1 MRTFIQ
7 LTEWKPLVKNWLKR
21 PQVVAANKMDI
32 PSAEE
37 NIRRLKEELEIKGI
51 KVFPVSAATAK
62 GFDELL
68 AELVKMLD
76 ELPPLESF
84 EDELDWS
91 DEAFE
96 EERSLLKLR

>member
-1 MRTFIQ
+1 
-7 LTEWKPLVKNWLKR
+7 
-21 PQVVAANKMDI
+21 MDI

-68 AELVKMLD
+68 AELVKC
-76 ELPPLESF
+76 
-84 EDELDWS
+84 
-91 DEAFE
+91 
-96 EERSLLKLR
+96 